1 MVLKK
6 LGQPIM
12 TNLYYNTVKSLLER
26 ASSVLVDAEAVE
38 VLLGYIIELLQGES
52 PGGDLNVEPSRGS
65 LKGLNLLQVTALN
78 LNIDNHL
85 RELTNAWFFA
95 AFGSNATAHVHA

>member
-1 MVLKK
+1 MLLKK

-38 VLLGYIIELLQGES
+38 VLLGFIIELLQGEAV
-52 PGGDLNVEPSRGS
+52 GGDLHIDPSRGS
-65 LKGLNLLQVTALN
+65 LKGLTLLQVLLQLIFFGDRKRKLIRVFLAVVG
-78 LNIDNHL
+78 NHQ
-85 RELTNAWFFA
+85 A
-95 AFGSNATAHVHA
+95 APVPA